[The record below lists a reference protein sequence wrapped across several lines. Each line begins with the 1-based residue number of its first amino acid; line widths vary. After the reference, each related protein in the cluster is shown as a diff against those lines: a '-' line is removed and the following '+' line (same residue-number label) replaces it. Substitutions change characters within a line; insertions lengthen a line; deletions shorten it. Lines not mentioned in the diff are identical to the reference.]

1 MFTHVFLLSSH
12 YLCIMNSEVG
22 GLGLITAFKVK
33 EAVLV
38 NHHCQSNWI

>member
-1 MFTHVFLLSSH
+1 MHVFLLFSH
-12 YLCIMNSEVG
+12 YLYIMNSEVG

-33 EAVLV
+33 EVVLV